1 MDHDNVSVII
11 LFILVSNCI
20 EISFLFNLWLTGMRY
35 AVADVK
41 AALCTLVRKYE
52 FSLESP
58 PSKPSQALGRL
69 FFLMDSAVLNIKRI
83 K

>member
-1 MDHDNVSVII
+1 M
-11 LFILVSNCI
+11 
-20 EISFLFNLWLTGMRY
+20 ISFLFNLWLTGMRY